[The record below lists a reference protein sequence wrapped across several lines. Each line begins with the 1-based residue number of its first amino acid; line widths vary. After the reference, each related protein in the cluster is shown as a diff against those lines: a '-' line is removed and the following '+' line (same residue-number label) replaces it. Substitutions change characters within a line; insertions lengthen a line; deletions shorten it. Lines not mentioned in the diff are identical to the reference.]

1 MAGSAAT
8 VVAIGSV
15 AWYYHLY
22 GTELHAMTPAEEGL
36 VQYLGTPLL
45 WIDARWEAD
54 GVPGHR
60 ESRIENIPSVSKTTH
75 H

>member
-8 VVAIGSV
+8 AVAIGSV

-36 VQYLGTPLL
+36 VNTMEIQSSWAL
-45 WIDARWEAD
+45 WAD
-54 GVPGHR
+54 EITSLR
-60 ESRIENIPSVSKTTH
+60 MKR
-75 H
+75 